1 MPGTSLLQ
9 VSSRQ
14 FSKVYDYAKD
24 VMENGKRLISTKTKS
39 AEVTEQRH
47 EIHKGHQQEDENIV
61 EQHRGPF
68 YKSQVPRKEW
78 LKEIPFFLYPLE
90 DFPSFWGPNST
101 CDYKRILNPK
111 HDAYIYAIQA
121 MKRHPWR
128 TSDPHEAKLAILPI
142 SLDHKKQSPIG
153 CPGLK
158 ESTIVEEVE
167 KVIQSSSIF
176 PTIRHVF
183 IAQDFRTQPF
193 AKRIFSLLKPAGI
206 WSHSE
211 SRGDCKTSLPYN
223 TNYASYMS
231 MRKPNG
237 WQLPNPAPLGSKR
250 TYSIN
255 MVGKF
260 DSLRHYRTRM
270 ALFGSSES
278 ESLHNSFIV
287 TSSSSAT
294 DKSYS
299 REQSFTKSQ

>member
-1 MPGTSLLQ
+1 MSVFPFNSRYQEILPNKIYNEGDENSFTNIATYLPGTSLLQ

-24 VMENGKRLISTKTKS
+24 VMENGKRLISTKTKL

-142 SLDHKKQSPIG
+142 SLDHKKTGSNRLSWIKG
-153 CPGLK
+153 KHHRRRGR
-158 ESTIVEEVE
+158 EST
-167 KVIQSSSIF
+167 
-176 PTIRHVF
+176 
-183 IAQDFRTQPF
+183 
-193 AKRIFSLLKPAGI
+193 
-206 WSHSE
+206 
-211 SRGDCKTSLPYN
+211 
-223 TNYASYMS
+223 
-231 MRKPNG
+231 
-237 WQLPNPAPLGSKR
+237 SK
-250 TYSIN
+250 
-255 MVGKF
+255 
-260 DSLRHYRTRM
+260 
-270 ALFGSSES
+270 
-278 ESLHNSFIV
+278 
-287 TSSSSAT
+287 
-294 DKSYS
+294 
-299 REQSFTKSQ
+299 